1 MDDPDPLPIL
11 IISLVLVFL
20 LMLSACFSAAETAV
34 LSLNKI
40 RLSHLAKTFKRKGKI
55 LEKIKK
61 NPAGFLNMVLLAN
74 NVVNSSAS
82 ACATWLAI
90 KFFGNA
96 GVGVATGGL
105 TFILLI
111 TGEITPKKIAR
122 ERPEQVIIILAPVV
136 SFFMTLFTPVFK
148 ITEGVQ
154 FIIKKVF
161 RKNPKPSHLTEED
174 LKLLIEV
181 GEEEGVLE
189 ADEKNML
196 KNVFEFTDLTAKEI
210 MTPRIDIETVTL
222 EDSYKDILQL
232 SKMTTHSRFPVI
244 DGDIDHI
251 LGVVYIKD
259 FLLTDSENF
268 SVKKIMRPIYFV
280 FEGKNI
286 SEVEEELIKSKQNMA
301 VVIDEYG
308 GTAGIV
314 TIEDIVE
321 EVVGSISDEY
331 DRKERPEYDKY
342 GKDAFTIDG
351 GLRISQIEEL
361 TGLNLSAYES
371 DTAAGLVMEVCGEI
385 PVKGQKITVG
395 DWIFEVSEI
404 SSKRIVRIKLYPETE
419 VKNA

>member
-1 MDDPDPLPIL
+1 MDDPDPLSII
-11 IISLVLVFL
+11 IISIVLVVL

-55 LEKIKK
+55 LEKIRK
-61 NPAGFLNMVLLAN
+61 NPAGFLNMVLLAD

-82 ACATWLAI
+82 ACATWLAMS
-90 KFFGNA
+90 FFGNA
-96 GVGVATGGL
+96 GVGIATGGL
-105 TFILLI
+105 TFILL
-111 TGEITPKKIAR
+111 
-122 ERPEQVIIILAPVV
+122 APIV

-148 ITEGVQ
+148 IVGGFQLIV
-154 FIIKKVF
+154 KKVF
-161 RKNPKPSHLTEED
+161 RRKSKPAHLTEED

-196 KNVFEFTDLTAKEI
+196 KNVFEFSDLTAKEI
-210 MTPRIDIETVTL
+210 MTPRIDIETVEL
-222 EDSYKDILQL
+222 NDSYKDILQL

-244 DGDIDHI
+244 DEDIDHI

-259 FLLTDSENF
+259 FLLMNGEKEDF
-268 SVKKIMRPIYFV
+268 SVKNIMRPIHFV
-280 FEGKNI
+280 FEGKSI
-286 SEVEEELIKSKQNMA
+286 SQVEQELISSKQNMA

-331 DRKERPEYDKY
+331 DRTERPEYDKY

-351 GLRISQIEEL
+351 GLRLSQVEEL
-361 TGLNLSAYES
+361 TGLNLSKYES
-371 DTAAGLVMEVCGEI
+371 DTAAGLVMEECGEI
-385 PVKGQKITVG
+385 PVKGQKVSVG
-395 DWIFEVSEI
+395 DWIFEVTEI
-404 SSKRIVRIKLYPETE
+404 SAKRIVRIKLYPDTGDRDG
-419 VKNA
+419 